1 MYPLKLTKG
10 TLSSKVLN
18 RLFKFSIRSDLP
30 ITNYENEIPELGHRD
45 ILMIDRGKHLLYDS
59 GIESDFAQDME
70 NNARV
75 KVYASNFISIQ

>member
-18 RLFKFSIRSDLP
+18 RLFKFSIRSDLS
-30 ITNYENEIPELGHRD
+30 ITNYENEIPELGQQH
-45 ILMIDRGKHLLYDS
+45 ILMIGTGKHLLYDS
-59 GIESDFAQDME
+59 GIESDFTQAIE

-75 KVYASNFISIQ
+75 KVYASNLISIQ